1 MMNIEKLIE
10 ELTLEEKAALLS
22 GHRSWHTNKISRLG
36 IPSIFITDGPHGLRK
51 KREDSKETG
60 LGQTEISTA
69 FPTAATTGSTWN
81 KELIYKM
88 GEAMGAECNHYGVHV
103 ILGPAVNIKRNP
115 LCGRSFEYF
124 SEDPLLTGAMGT
136 ALTRGIEDRG
146 VATSVKHYACNN
158 NEKNRYFGDSIV
170 DERAFREIY
179 LRGFEYI
186 VKDGKPSTLMCAY
199 NKINGTYAS
208 ENKHLLT
215 DIPRGEWGFDG
226 LIMSDWGAVNDRIKG
241 LCAGLDLEMP
251 GDIAHNRQL
260 IIDGVRDGRISKDV
274 LDTSVRRVLKMI
286 DRAIKDKREDDDHLS
301 EHSKL
306 SGDISREGAVLL
318 KNDGKVLPLSTDES
332 YLVIGDMFETMRYQ
346 GAGSSL
352 LRPFK
357 LISPKDAFDENGVNY
372 DFACGYKCTTE
383 EISEELMSDA
393 LKKAENAETVLIFA
407 GLTEYAESEGFD
419 REHMRLPKNQEALIE
434 RLCSM
439 GKKTV
444 LVLFGGSPIE
454 LDFADGIDAILDMYL
469 PGQEGGRSA
478 YELLFGKISPSGRLC
493 ESWPYRYSD
502 IPFGEELAKTTNDV
516 YKESIFVGYRYYTTF
531 GVPVRFP
538 FGHGLSY
545 TDFEYS
551 DMRISRVGDTL
562 EVKVKI
568 KNVGKMGGSEVAEL
582 FIEAPKTSFIKPL
595 RELRGFEKI
604 YLDAGEEKEITL
616 DIPMDRM
623 KYYHNGE
630 WRLESGEYKVQ
641 LCRDA
646 CTVITEQMLTI
657 TDGEEFASDNTVREL
672 YATRERLLSI
682 TDKDFESVIGRPIT
696 LKRTE
701 RPYDLNTP
709 IRDYESAGGRFLFGL
724 ISFVFKF
731 RLKLIKLGRND
742 ENKETK
748 VKNAYFGMRTIQAM
762 SLRSLSYASEGL
774 LSHRMAEGLLDI
786 ANNKPLSGIRKLIIP
801 EKCAKLP
808 K

>member
-1 MMNIEKLIE
+1 MMNIDKLIE

-22 GHRSWHTNKISRLG
+22 GHKSWHTNKISRLG

-81 KELIYKM
+81 KGLIYKM

-136 ALTRGIEDRG
+136 ALTMGIEDRG
-146 VATSVKHYACNN
+146 VGTSVKHYACNN

-186 VKDGKPSTLMCAY
+186 VKEGKPSTLMCAY

-251 GDIAHNRQL
+251 GDISHNRQL
-260 IIDGVRDGRISKDV
+260 IIDGVLDGRISEDV
-274 LDTSVRRVLKMI
+274 LNASVRRVLKMI
-286 DRAIKDKREDDDHLS
+286 NRAIRDERDEDDKLS
-301 EHSKL
+301 EHSRL

-318 KNDGKVLPLSTDES
+318 KNDDKVLPLTNDEH
-332 YLVIGDMFETMRYQ
+332 YLVVGDMFESMRYQ

-352 LRPFK
+352 LRPYK

-372 DFACGYKCTTE
+372 DFARGYRCTTE
-383 EISEELMSDA
+383 EISKELMSDA
-393 LKKAENAETVLIFA
+393 LKKAENADAVLIFA

-419 REHMRLPKNQEALIE
+419 REHMRLPKNQELLIE

-478 YELLFGKISPSGRLC
+478 YELLFGKVSPSGRLC
-493 ESWPYRYSD
+493 ESWPYHYSD
-502 IPFGEELAKTTNDV
+502 VPFGEELAKTTNDV

-551 DMRISRVGDTL
+551 NMSVSRISDKL
-562 EVKVKI
+562 EIKVKI
-568 KNVGKMGGSEVAEL
+568 KNIGKMGGSEVAEL
-582 FIEAPKTSFIKPL
+582 FIEAPKTDFIKPL

-616 DIPMDRM
+616 CVPIDRM

-630 WRLESGEYKVQ
+630 WRLENGEYKIQ
-641 LCRDA
+641 LCRDS
-646 CTVITEQMLTI
+646 CTVINEEILTV
-657 TDGEEFASDNTVREL
+657 TDGEELSSDDTVREL
-672 YATRERLLSI
+672 YANRERLLSI
-682 TDKDFESVIGRPIT
+682 TDNDFERVIGRPIT
-696 LKRTE
+696 LKHTE

-709 IRDYESAGGRFLFGL
+709 IRDYESFGGRFLFGL

-731 RLKLIKLGRND
+731 RLELTKLGKND

-774 LSHRMAEGLLDI
+774 LSHRMAEGLLDF
-786 ANNKPLSGIRKLIIP
+786 ANNKPLRGIFKLIIP